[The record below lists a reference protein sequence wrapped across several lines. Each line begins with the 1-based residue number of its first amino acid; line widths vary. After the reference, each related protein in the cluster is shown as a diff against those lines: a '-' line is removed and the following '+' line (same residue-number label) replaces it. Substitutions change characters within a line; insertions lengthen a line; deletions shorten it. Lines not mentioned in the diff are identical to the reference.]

1 MRVTSSKKIWEC
13 PLKGERV
20 YGNVELLWFV
30 PPDKTPQECTICQSC
45 LPHLD
50 DPTRYY
56 IYKSSSTA
64 SVSCDYTPPMYFDV
78 SIISDSVLFPKQ
90 KDNNTFV
97 LPSHTDYQINVLLK
111 NGFDSYFTIDQCL
124 VGGKEVIIDKNIYI
138 NHGITLSGFKPD
150 SKESFFF
157 IGRLSYGGC
166 PDIDKTNCTI
176 LLKLQRYKRVIKH
189 PSWCGTG
196 YELDSLGC
204 SFGIPTYGFTVGGGK
219 DDVFVKVGVQEEI
232 QILLVCS
239 DSDDEIKRKYKET
252 IQKKR
257 EKKRGKIKR
266 LREEIEKLEK
276 YFK

>member
-1 MRVTSSKKIWEC
+1 
-13 PLKGERV
+13 
-20 YGNVELLWFV
+20 
-30 PPDKTPQECTICQSC
+30 
-45 LPHLD
+45 
-50 DPTRYY
+50 
-56 IYKSSSTA
+56 
-64 SVSCDYTPPMYFDV
+64 VSCDYTPPMYFDV

-97 LPSHTDYQINVLLK
+97 LPSHTNYQINVLLK

-124 VGGKEVIIDKNIYI
+124 VGGKEVIVDKNIYI

-166 PDIDKTNCTI
+166 PDIDKTNSTI
-176 LLKLQRYKRVIKH
+176 LLKLQRYKRVSKQQQ
-189 PSWCGTG
+189 PSWCG
-196 YELDSLGC
+196 YEVDSLGC
-204 SFGIPTYGFTVGGGK
+204 SFGIAPTYGFTVSGGNYVDK
-219 DDVFVKVGVQEEI
+219 IQTKTTDDVFVKVGVQEEI
-232 QILLVCS
+232 RILLICS
-239 DSDDEIKRKYKET
+239 DSDDEIKRKYKDT